1 MTLLIDVLKQNGFE
15 KLSIAIPTYNEESNI
30 HLMIEECIEFLG
42 DQPNFLELVIVNDR
56 SSDKSLEVAK
66 QLSAKYE
73 SVKLIDNPEN
83 IGCHPSQ
90 LVGWNSSDAD
100 VLYMLP
106 SDRQIPPNSI
116 PELIMNLKNNDIV
129 WTNRVP
135 RNDPYFRRIVSFF
148 YNFISKKLFN
158 LIPNDVDSAVMIRN
172 KSFKKI
178 NKYLDSKSAFIQVQ
192 MGFIASVMNFNQVQ
206 VNISHRPRMAGSA
219 KGINLHDVT
228 WVPKE
233 LISLVQQRN
242 KFKNLRIEEE

>member
-1 MTLLIDVLKQNGFE
+1 MTLLSDILKQNNFE

-66 QLSAKYE
+66 QLSTKYE

-172 KSFKKI
+172 ESFKKI

-192 MGFIASVMNFNQVQ
+192 MGF
-206 VNISHRPRMAGSA
+206 
-219 KGINLHDVT
+219 LH
-228 WVPKE
+228 
-233 LISLVQQRN
+233 L
-242 KFKNLRIEEE
+242 

>member
-1 MTLLIDVLKQNGFE
+1 MTLLSDVLKQNGFE

-30 HLMIEECIEFLG
+30 HQMIEECIEFLG

>member
-1 MTLLIDVLKQNGFE
+1 LNLLRDVLKQNNFN
-15 KLSIAIPTYNEESNI
+15 KISIAIPTYNEESNI

-42 DQPNFLELVIVNDR
+42 DQPDILELVIVNDK
-56 SSDKSLEVAK
+56 SSDKSLQVIEK
-66 QLSAKYE
+66 LINKYD
-73 SVKLIDNPEN
+73 SVKLIDNASN

-90 LVGWNSSDAD
+90 LVGWNSTDAD

-116 PELIMNLKNNDIV
+116 PELVMNLKNNDIV

-135 RNDPYFRRIVSFF
+135 RNDPYFRKVVSFF

-172 KSFKKI
+172 ESFKKI
-178 NKYLDSKSAFIQVQ
+178 KKYLDSKSAFIQVQ
-192 MGFIASVMNFNQVQ
+192 MGFLASIMKFNQVQ
-206 VNISHRPRMAGSA
+206 VNISHRPRIAGSA

-233 LISLVQQRN
+233 LISLFQQRN
-242 KFKNLRIEEE
+242 KFKNFKIEEE

>member
-1 MTLLIDVLKQNGFE
+1 MTLLSDILKQNNFE

-56 SSDKSLEVAK
+56 SSDRSLEVAK
-66 QLSAKYE
+66 QLSTKYE

-100 VLYMLP
+100 ILYMLP

-116 PELIMNLKNNDIV
+116 PELIMNLRNNDIV

>member
-1 MTLLIDVLKQNGFE
+1 MTLLSDVLKQNGFE

-242 KFKNLRIEEE
+242 KFKDLRIEEE

>member
-1 MTLLIDVLKQNGFE
+1 MTLLSDVLKQNGFE

-30 HLMIEECIEFLG
+30 YQMIEECIEFLG

>member
-1 MTLLIDVLKQNGFE
+1 MTLLSDVLKQNGFE

-192 MGFIASVMNFNQVQ
+192 MGFIASVMNFNQVR

>member
-1 MTLLIDVLKQNGFE
+1 MTLLSDVLKQNGFE

>member
-1 MTLLIDVLKQNGFE
+1 MCIRDRLNDVLKQNGFE

-233 LISLVQQRN
+233 LISLVQQ
-242 KFKNLRIEEE
+242 

>member
-1 MTLLIDVLKQNGFE
+1 MTLLSDVLKQNGFE

-192 MGFIASVMNFNQVQ
+192 MGFVASVLNFNQVQ
-206 VNISHRPRMAGSA
+206 VNISHRPRMAGAA

-233 LISLVQQRN
+233 LISLLKQRN

>member
-1 MTLLIDVLKQNGFE
+1 MTLLSDVLKQNGFE

-135 RNDPYFRRIVSFF
+135 RNDPYFRKIVSFF

>member
-1 MTLLIDVLKQNGFE
+1 MTLLSDVLKQNGFE

-30 HLMIEECIEFLG
+30 YQMIEECIEFLG

-242 KFKNLRIEEE
+242 KFKDLRIEEE

>member
-1 MTLLIDVLKQNGFE
+1 MTLLSDVLKQNGFE

-135 RNDPYFRRIVSFF
+135 RNDPFFRRIVSFF

>member
-1 MTLLIDVLKQNGFE
+1 MTLLSDILKQNSFE

-42 DQPNFLELVIVNDR
+42 DQPNFLELVIINDR

-66 QLSAKYE
+66 QLITKYE

-172 KSFKKI
+172 ESFKKI

-206 VNISHRPRMAGSA
+206 VNISHRPRMAGAA

-233 LISLVQQRN
+233 LLSLLQQRN
-242 KFKNLRIEEE
+242 KFKNLRMEEE

>member
-1 MTLLIDVLKQNGFE
+1 MTQLNNFLNENNFS

-30 HLMIEECIEFLG
+30 ALMIDECIDFLG
-42 DQPNFLELVIVNDR
+42 DNPDVLELVIVND
-56 SSDKSLEVAK
+56 KSTDMSLQIAQDLTK
-66 QLSAKYE
+66 KYK
-73 SVKLIDNPEN
+73 SVHLIDNAEN

-90 LVGWNSSDAD
+90 LVGWNNTDAD

-106 SDRQIPPNSI
+106 SDRQIPPNTI
-116 PELIMNLKNNDIV
+116 PELLTNLKNNDIV

-135 RNDPYFRRIVSFF
+135 RNDPYFRRIVSYF
-148 YNFISKKLFN
+148 YNFISRKLFN

-172 KSFKKI
+172 ESFKKI

-192 MGFIASVMNFNQVQ
+192 MGFIASIMKFNQIQ
-206 VNISHRPRMAGSA
+206 VNISHRPRMAGAA

-233 LISLVQQRN
+233 LLSLLQQRK
-242 KFKNLRIEEE
+242 KFSNLRIEEE

>member
-1 MTLLIDVLKQNGFE
+1 MSILRDVLKQNNFD
-15 KLSIAIPTYNEESNI
+15 KLSISIPTYNEESNI
-30 HLMIEECIEFLG
+30 QLMIEECLEFLG
-42 DQPNFLELVIVNDR
+42 DENDILELVIVNDK
-56 SSDKSLEVAK
+56 SSDKSLEVA
-66 QLSAKYE
+66 QELSRKYN

-100 VLYMLP
+100 ILYMLP

-172 KSFKKI
+172 ESFKKV
-178 NKYLDSKSAFIQVQ
+178 NKHLDSKSAFIQVQ
-192 MGFIASVMNFNQVQ
+192 MGFVASVMNFNQVQ
-206 VNISHRPRMAGSA
+206 VNISHRPRMAGAA

-233 LISLVQQRN
+233 LISLLQQRN
-242 KFKNLRIEEE
+242 KFRNLRIEEE

>member
-1 MTLLIDVLKQNGFE
+1 MTLLSDILKQNSFE

-66 QLSAKYE
+66 QLSKKYE

-135 RNDPYFRRIVSFF
+135 RNDPYFRRIVSYF
-148 YNFISKKLFN
+148 YNFISRKLFN

-172 KSFKKI
+172 ESFKKI

-192 MGFIASVMNFNQVQ
+192 MGFIASIMKFNQIQ
-206 VNISHRPRMAGSA
+206 VNISHRPRMAGAA

-233 LISLVQQRN
+233 LLSLLQQRK
-242 KFKNLRIEEE
+242 KFSNLRIEEE

>member
-1 MTLLIDVLKQNGFE
+1 MTLLSDVLKQNGFE

-206 VNISHRPRMAGSA
+206 VNISHRPRMTGSA

-242 KFKNLRIEEE
+242 KFKDLRIEEE

>member
-1 MTLLIDVLKQNGFE
+1 MTLLSDVLKQNGFE

-233 LISLVQQRN
+233 LISLVQQ
-242 KFKNLRIEEE
+242 

>member
-1 MTLLIDVLKQNGFE
+1 MTLLSDILKQNSFE

-66 QLSAKYE
+66 QLSTKYE

-129 WTNRVP
+129 WTNSCLLYTSPSP
-135 RNDPYFRRIVSFF
+135 RDKR
-148 YNFISKKLFN
+148 
-158 LIPNDVDSAVMIRN
+158 
-172 KSFKKI
+172 
-178 NKYLDSKSAFIQVQ
+178 Q
-192 MGFIASVMNFNQVQ
+192 
-206 VNISHRPRMAGSA
+206 PRMPSSA
-219 KGINLHDVT
+219 
-228 WVPKE
+228 
-233 LISLVQQRN
+233 
-242 KFKNLRIEEE
+242 

>member
-1 MTLLIDVLKQNGFE
+1 MTLLSDVLKQNGFE

-30 HLMIEECIEFLG
+30 HQMIEECIEFLG

-242 KFKNLRIEEE
+242 KFKDLRIEEE

>member
-1 MTLLIDVLKQNGFE
+1 MTLLSDILKQNSFE

-30 HLMIEECIEFLG
+30 YLMIEECIEFLG

-66 QLSAKYE
+66 QLSTKYE

-116 PELIMNLKNNDIV
+116 PELIMNLRNNDIV

-148 YNFISKKLFN
+148 YNFISF
-158 LIPNDVDSAVMIRN
+158 
-172 KSFKKI
+172 
-178 NKYLDSKSAFIQVQ
+178 
-192 MGFIASVMNFNQVQ
+192 
-206 VNISHRPRMAGSA
+206 
-219 KGINLHDVT
+219 
-228 WVPKE
+228 
-233 LISLVQQRN
+233 
-242 KFKNLRIEEE
+242 

>member
-1 MTLLIDVLKQNGFE
+1 MTLLSDILKQNSFE

-42 DQPNFLELVIVNDR
+42 DQPNFLELVIVNDK
-56 SSDKSLEVAK
+56 SSDKSFEVAK
-66 QLSAKYE
+66 QLSTKYE